1 MARTRDW
8 LLGGAAVALGL
19 AALGAGTYNTDRG
32 LRLRAALGQDEARLA
47 LALRRYRAGDATA
60 AFALFEPLML
70 ADYAPA
76 VAVVC
81 DILGTPSLDDPRGAA
96 RQDGCDTD
104 AKVTPMTRLEQLSDV
119 AFMAREWG
127 ALEQVLAR
135 RLAAGDTRAHFDM
148 ARYEA
153 LSRPEALQVEA
164 VVAHLR
170 RAADHGDP
178 RGQYLM
184 AVYQLHDATKDPA
197 AQAPLSQTFAKL
209 IAQSPPVTAGD
220 AYFELAKLM
229 QAGLI
234 GSELAYSDV
243 LLRADEL
250 GNRFAA
256 GYLAQYLLSNPDKGE
271 IGGAD
276 AAAWVEKAAAHGDPV
291 AQYNH
296 ALALLDAAPA
306 DAVPRTD
313 ANTDAAEKLLLAS
326 AATGFAPSHT
336 RLGALYWQQ
345 PQRAGGD
352 VEAGRQRALEHW
364 QIAADKG
371 DANALY
377 NLAQVAL
384 AQGRREAG
392 IKYLEASAAQ
402 GHKAAGDAL
411 KAAR

>member
-32 LRLRAALGQDEARLA
+32 LRLRAALGQDEAQLA

-306 DAVPRTD
+306 DAASRAG
-313 ANTDAAEKLLLAS
+313 ANTDAAEELLLAS

-345 PQRAGGD
+345 PQRAGAD

-392 IKYLEASAAQ
+392 IRYLEASAAQ

>member
-32 LRLRAALGQDEARLA
+32 LRLRAALGQDEAQLA

-81 DILGTPSLDDPRGAA
+81 DILGEPSLDDPRGAA

-306 DAVPRTD
+306 DAASRAD

-384 AQGRREAG
+384 AQGRREAALE
-392 IKYLEASAAQ
+392 YLEASAAQ